1 MCSRYPRPDPRALLF
16 PWFTCNDNTAW
27 ARAQRQGSPYQLLV
41 VVWAGVKTLRLSPA
55 RSFGCDRTELYIAGS
70 RLFSKLAHKKL
81 HQRDW
86 SQADTE
92 GNEGN
97 LVRASQ
103 VFIFFSWWQHPY
115 KQVRPYCMVWM
126 DGPVHRQGKYGQL
139 FAASKYGQRLTSTLA
154 LLAGVRVISVSKISF
169 SLYKSS
175 TLSLSYFKK

>member
-70 RLFSKLAHKKL
+70 QLFSKLAHKKF

-86 SQADTE
+86 SQADT
-92 GNEGN
+92 EGN

-103 VFIFFSWWQHPY
+103 VFIFFPGDSTPTNRWDPTAWY
-115 KQVRPYCMVWM
+115 VWM
-126 DGPVHRQGKYGQL
+126 GLCTGRANMDSYL
-139 FAASKYGQRLTSTLA
+139 
-154 LLAGVRVISVSKISF
+154 LLANTDSVS
-169 SLYKSS
+169 LPPWRCLLACVWYR
-175 TLSLSYFKK
+175 